1 MAEVSIERPAK
12 SRIQHNVYFGGMVQS
27 LGFSSDGEYTTVGV
41 IGPGQYRFTTEYPE
55 RTIITSGALSV
66 RLPGSKWK
74 TFRTGQSFSV
84 GAGVEFDLRAKED
97 VAYLCEFG
105 GRKFAGD

>member
-1 MAEVSIERPAK
+1 MAEASIEGPTK

-41 IGPGQYRFTTEYPE
+41 IGPGQYRFTAEFPE

-66 RLPGSKWK
+66 RLPGSRWK
-74 TFRTGQSFSV
+74 TFRPGQSFSV
-84 GAGVEFDLRAKED
+84 AAGVAFDLRAKED
-97 VAYLCEFG
+97 VAYVCEFA
-105 GRKFAGD
+105 GRKFGGD